1 MTSLTIT
8 VAVSAEVHNELQ
20 DKSKEP
26 VKKEEHQSE
35 ASAKTDDVLTEKNA
49 KKSDACRADSND
61 CISTL
66 VISTSL
72 REESKSR
79 KLAQRIKEKV
89 DVLKFPCEYLDLKDY
104 PKLPLCDGKDCFK
117 NEEVL
122 KLSEKIKKAAVIFF
136 AFPVYNFD
144 CSAAAKNFIEVT
156 GYSWKDK
163 VVGLICAAGSPKS
176 FMSPLNL
183 ATSLM
188 LNSNCTIVPKYV
200 FAEPSDFSEKDSSI
214 SQGLDIRL
222 ETLAKTGTRLASA
235 LELVKAME

>member
-8 VAVSAEVHNELQ
+8 VAVSAQVHNEIH

-26 VKKEEHQSE
+26 AKNEAHQPE
-35 ASAKTDDVLTEKNA
+35 ALAKTEGERTEKNA
-49 KKSDACRADSND
+49 KKSDASATENKGS
-61 CISTL
+61 ISTL

-79 KLAQRIKEKV
+79 KLAIKIKEKV
-89 DVLKFPCEYLDLKDY
+89 DSLKVPCEYLDLKDY
-104 PKLPLCDGKDCFK
+104 PKLPLCDGKECFK

-122 KLSEKIKKAAVIFF
+122 KLSEKIKNAAVIFF
-136 AFPVYNFD
+136 AFPVYNYD
-144 CSAAAKNFIEVT
+144 VSAAAKNLIEVT

-176 FMSPLNL
+176 FLSPLNL
-183 ATSLM
+183 ANSLM

-200 FAEPSDFSEKDSSI
+200 FAEPSDFSEGASI
-214 SQGLDIRL
+214 SQGLDTRL